1 MTIHK
6 PSRALA
12 NVQAVI
18 DGGGQIMVGTIAP
31 IKNAAVAHDGTKTLA
46 MLKRKS
52 NESIPDLM
60 LRLDA
65 AIMTAVSTGQR
76 VDEINKPT
84 SDTHYQLRKS

>member
-12 NVQAVI
+12 NIQAVI
-18 DGGGQIMVGTIAP
+18 DGGGQIMVGTIVP

-46 MLKRKS
+46 MLKRKPK
-52 NESIPDLM
+52 ESIPDLM

-84 SDTHYQLRKS
+84 SDAHYELRKS

>member
-1 MTIHK
+1 MTFHK
-6 PSRALA
+6 PTRALA

-31 IKNAAVAHDGTKTLA
+31 IKNAAVAHDGAKTLA
-46 MLKRKS
+46 MLKRKPK
-52 NESIPDLM
+52 ESIPDLM

-84 SDTHYQLRKS
+84 SDAHYELRKS

>member
-1 MTIHK
+1 MTFHK
-6 PSRALA
+6 PTRALA

-31 IKNAAVAHDGTKTLA
+31 IKNAAVAHDGAKTLA
-46 MLKRKS
+46 MLKRKPK
-52 NESIPDLM
+52 ESIPDLM

-76 VDEINKPT
+76 VDEINKAT
-84 SDTHYQLRKS
+84 SDTHYELRKS